1 MCAGSQWG
9 SGRGWVVAA
18 VSAAPGAC
26 DWAKIVHNIVWDQAT
41 YVEMVARLAGAT
53 PKPFDI
59 DKFRCSTIDGW
70 RIDPTAAFV
79 DSLTNSVRRV
89 IIDAKSVTIDISQA
103 RFFTGLARVAAQIN
117 HDECEWPGCHIPISK
132 CQADHMIAHSRH
144 GPTNQ
149 HNHAGLCRRHNR
161 RKETGYTV
169 WRDNHTGQMKITTPN
184 GDQIQ

>member
-117 HDECEWPGCHIPISK
+117 HDECEWPGCHI
-132 CQADHMIAHSRH
+132 QSRNAK
-144 GPTNQ
+144 PT
-149 HNHAGLCRRHNR
+149 
-161 RKETGYTV
+161 T
-169 WRDNHTGQMKITTPN
+169 
-184 GDQIQ
+184 